1 MQTSSGQ
8 IHPKNRWLD
17 DVVRRIREFTLI
29 SRDPVL
35 FMSLLFSGIFIFVFV
50 ILPIFSTLSTGF
62 FNKSGD
68 WDLTYFA
75 RYFDNYYGPTLRLAF
90 LDTMKMGLLTATFG
104 TIVGF
109 IFAYAIVR
117 CNIPGKKIIH
127 WLALLPTVSPPFAL
141 SLSTILLFGRS
152 GLITKRL
159 LGLNFVQGMNDIYG

>member
-1 MQTSSGQ
+1 MQTSSRQ
-8 IHPKNRWLD
+8 IHPKKRWLD

-75 RYFDNYYGPTLRLAF
+75 RYFDNYLA
-90 LDTMKMGLLTATFG
+90 T
-104 TIVGF
+104 
-109 IFAYAIVR
+109 
-117 CNIPGKKIIH
+117 
-127 WLALLPTVSPPFAL
+127 
-141 SLSTILLFGRS
+141 
-152 GLITKRL
+152 
-159 LGLNFVQGMNDIYG
+159 